1 VANKRSVLPEIAI
14 RGKSPVLW
22 ITFGLVVSFHGFLL
36 LAMPGAA
43 LAARPTVHAGV
54 DTVDDPAEERAD
66 PAAARQLFQL
76 LNRDRAQA
84 GLPSLAWDDG
94 LAAAALKH
102 TQLMAR
108 RRQLTHQFAGEP
120 PLPQRVTAVPLDLSG
135 ENVAINVTIP
145 DANTGLMNSP
155 PHRANI
161 LSGEFNAVGI
171 GIVWK
176 DSQVWVTQDFARRIE
191 SLSDEAAEDM
201 VATAFAR
208 TRARAG
214 LPSLPRIGDRHLSA
228 LACDMG
234 HQDHLDTGKALKSTT
249 AMMATA
255 FTTSKPGELSETAA
269 QAAVQRNAQRYGVG
283 VCFRQS
289 SSYPSGVYWVLLVLY
304 AR

>member
-1 VANKRSVLPEIAI
+1 MANKRSVLPEITV
-14 RGKSPVLW
+14 RGKSPILW
-22 ITFGLVVSFHGFLL
+22 ITFGLVVGFHGFLL
-36 LAMPGAA
+36 LAMPSTA
-43 LAARPTVHAGV
+43 LAARPAVQAGV
-54 DTVDDPAEERAD
+54 DTVDDPAGERAD

-84 GLPSLAWDDG
+84 GLPPLAWDVD
-94 LAAAALKH
+94 LASAALKH
-102 TQLMAR
+102 TQLMAKR
-108 RRQLTHQFAGEP
+108 HQLTHQFAGEP
-120 PLPQRVTAVPLDLSG
+120 PLRQRVAAVPLDLSG
-135 ENVAINVTIP
+135 ENVAIDATIP
-145 DANTGLMNSP
+145 DANTGLMHSP

-161 LSGEFNAVGI
+161 LSREFNAVGI
-171 GIVWK
+171 GIIWK
-176 DSQVWVTQDFARRIE
+176 GNQVWVTQDFARRIE

-201 VATAFAR
+201 VAAAFAR

-214 LPSLPRIGDRHLSA
+214 LPNLQRIGDRHLAA

-234 HQDHLDTGKALKSTT
+234 HHDHVDTDKALKSTT

-255 FTTSKPGELSETAA
+255 FTTSKPGELPETAVH
-269 QAAVQRNAQRYGVG
+269 AAVQRNAQRYGVG